1 MTQAPNSSLILCST
15 PRLARSLQGIF
26 QREQVQKGMP
36 KWQPLN
42 AMPLT
47 QWLGQLL
54 DEAMLLG
61 EIDETNLPPK
71 ELSPLQE
78 ILLWEQSIK
87 HCLKSHDAKDLFD
100 ASGLASAAMEANR
113 LVIEWNLNLNMDEA
127 TEETKQFLEWRKRF
141 QWLCKQNGYLES
153 VRFSNWRLDVLESG
167 VGILPAHVEF
177 AGFDRINPQLKRLQE
192 VLVKR
197 GVKVSSALLTFDA
210 PQEAQ
215 HMVLTDQDAEC
226 RAAVAWAKAQLADN
240 PNVSIAIVV
249 PELAALRSKISALLD
264 DVLQP
269 SAACPAL
276 SESQR
281 PYDFSLGVPL
291 NTQPVIAS
299 AIHLLQLVWQRG
311 NIFQQD
317 MIQLLHSPYWSE
329 GLLEADARALLDAR
343 MRRDLPLSFKSA
355 RLQNYIHK
363 VTAGE
368 GGMRLP
374 ATIKALQD
382 LLGYAQTQSS
392 KQLPS
397 AWALV
402 LDKALVHADWP
413 GRRSLSSFEYQ
424 ATKSFAKVISA
435 LAGLDDLLGKIE
447 AKQAISQLIK
457 LCQAQIFQP
466 ESKEIPPLQIMGMLE
481 AAAAPL
487 DAMWVMGMNDH
498 VWPPIARPNALISA
512 SLQRAAETPN
522 ASSEVQ
528 VAFAKAIHSRL
539 IKSARS
545 VIFSSAIQ
553 DGDRQLRASPLMQE
567 IPLASTESLLAKTL
581 AEQLVDCVPAEVV
594 EKPWQWL
601 DDHQAPVVEEGGHVS
616 GGTGLL
622 KAQAICP
629 AWAFYQYRLYAKAL
643 KEPVDGLDAM
653 DRGNLVH
660 QVLEAFWDGRDSTYL
675 HALSDNEM
683 QAVLEQVADKVMSLF
698 NQAHDEA
705 FSTVFIQLEKE
716 RLVKLVTAW
725 LNDVEKAREMGFIVQ
740 AVERKQTIPID
751 SLSITLTVDR
761 VDQLEDGR
769 LVVLDYKTGGT
780 IDFKNWAN
788 ANISEPQLPIYA
800 AFLMGDAEV
809 AAVCFAK
816 VLLEKAG
823 YAGIAASKG
832 VLQGAT
838 PLEESRGRKIFAEAD
853 FPDWPSVIAHWK
865 NSITATAQ
873 SIKAGDAAVKFENEK
888 QLAYCEVLP
897 LLRLAERQ
905 LQFEHQQAAL
915 HQQVVGDL

>member
-1 MTQAPNSSLILCST
+1 MTHAPNSSLILCST

-26 QREQVQKGMP
+26 QREQVQKGIL
-36 KWQPLN
+36 KWQPLA
-42 AMPLT
+42 AMPLS
-47 QWLGQLL
+47 QWLGQVL

-61 EIDETNLPPK
+61 EIDAAQLPPT
-71 ELSPLQE
+71 ELSTLQE
-78 ILLWEQSIK
+78 SLLWELSIK
-87 HCLKSHDAKDLFD
+87 HCLKSHEAKDLFD

-113 LVIEWNLNLNMDEA
+113 LVIEWNLHIEMDEA

-153 VRFSNWRLDVLESG
+153 VRFGNWRLDVLESG
-167 VGILPAHVEF
+167 VGTLPAHVEF

-192 VLVKR
+192 VLMKR
-197 GVKVSSALLTFDA
+197 GVKVRSALLTFDS

-226 RAAVAWAKAQLADN
+226 RAAVAWAKAQLAEN

-264 DVLQP
+264 DVLHP
-269 SAACPAL
+269 SAARPAL
-276 SESQR
+276 SENQR
-281 PYDFSLGVPL
+281 LYDFSLGVPL

-299 AIHLLQLVWQRG
+299 AIHLLQLAWQRG

-317 MIQLLHSPYWSE
+317 IIQLLHSPYWSE
-329 GLLEADARALLDAR
+329 CLLEADARALLDAR

-368 GGMRLP
+368 GGMRLR
-374 ATIKALQD
+374 ATIKALHD
-382 LLGYAQTQSS
+382 LLGYAQTQAS
-392 KQLPS
+392 KQHPS

-402 LDKALVHADWP
+402 LDKALAHADWP

-435 LAGLDDLLGKIE
+435 LAGLDDLLGKID

-466 ESKEIPPLQIMGMLE
+466 ESKQIPPLQIMGMME

-498 VWPPIARPNALISA
+498 VWPPIARPNALIPA
-512 SLQRAAETPN
+512 SLQRVAETPN

-553 DGDRQLRASPLMQE
+553 DGDRQLRASPLMQD
-567 IPLASTESLLAKTL
+567 IPLASSEMSIAKTL
-581 AEQLVDCVPAEVV
+581 AEQLVDRVPAEVV

-601 DDHQAPVVEEGGHVS
+601 DDHQAPVVDDGGHVS

-660 QVLEAFWDGRDSTYL
+660 QVLEAFWDGRDSAYL
-675 HALSDNEM
+675 RALSDAEM
-683 QAVLEQVADKVMSLF
+683 QTVLDEAANKVLALF
-698 NQAHDEA
+698 NQEHDEA
-705 FSTVFIQLEKE
+705 FSAIFIQLEKE

-725 LNDVEKAREMGFIVQ
+725 LNDVEKAREMGFVVQ

-769 LVVLDYKTGGT
+769 LVVLDYKTGGK

-788 ANISEPQLPIYA
+788 ANIAEPQLPIYA

-816 VLLEKAG
+816 VLLEKAA
-823 YAGIAASKG
+823 YAGIAVSKG

-873 SIKAGDAAVKFENEK
+873 AIKAGDAAVKFENEK
-888 QLAYCEVLP
+888 QLTYCEVLP

-915 HQQVVGDL
+915 HQQEAGGI

>member
-26 QREQVQKGMP
+26 QREQVKKGMT

-42 AMPLT
+42 AVPLS
-47 QWLGQLL
+47 QWLGQVL

-61 EIDETNLPPK
+61 EMDATHLPPT
-71 ELSPLQE
+71 ELSTLQE
-78 ILLWEQSIK
+78 SLLWEQSIK

-113 LVIEWNLNLNMDEA
+113 LVIEWNLHIDMDEA

-153 VRFSNWRLDVLESG
+153 VRFANWRLDVLESG
-167 VGILPAHVEF
+167 VGTLPAHIAF
-177 AGFDRINPQLKRLQE
+177 AGFDRINPQLKRLQA

-210 PQEAQ
+210 PQAAQ
-215 HMVLTDQDAEC
+215 HIVLADQDAEC
-226 RAAVAWAKAQLADN
+226 RAAVAWAKAQLAEN
-240 PNVSIAIVV
+240 SNVSIAIVV
-249 PELAALRSKISALLD
+249 PELATLRSKISALLD
-264 DVLQP
+264 DVLMP
-269 SAACPAL
+269 SSARPAL
-276 SESQR
+276 AESQR
-281 PYDFSLGVPL
+281 PYDFSLGVSL
-291 NTQPVIAS
+291 NTQPVIAT
-299 AIHLLQLVWQRG
+299 AIHLLQLAWQRG
-311 NIFQQD
+311 NIFQQE

-329 GLLEADARALLDAR
+329 GLQEADARALLDAR
-343 MRRDLPLSFKSA
+343 MRRDLPLSFKCA

-374 ATIKALQD
+374 ASIKALQG
-382 LLGYAQTQSS
+382 LFAYAQNQES
-392 KQLPS
+392 KQYPS

-413 GRRSLSSFEYQ
+413 GRRSLSSVEYQ
-424 ATKSFAKVISA
+424 ATKSFAKVTSA
-435 LAGLDDLLGKIE
+435 LAGLDDLLGKID

-466 ESKEIPPLQIMGMLE
+466 ESKEIPPLQIMGMME

-512 SLQRAAETPN
+512 SLQRTAETPN

-528 VAFAKAIHSRL
+528 VAFAKAIHARL

-545 VIFSSAIQ
+545 VIFSSATQ
-553 DGDRQLRASPLMQE
+553 EGDRQLRASPLMQD
-567 IPLASTESLLAKTL
+567 IPLVASEVMLANTL
-581 AEQLVDCVPAEVV
+581 AEQLVDRVPAAVV
-594 EKPWQWL
+594 DKPWQWL
-601 DDHQAPVVEEGGHVS
+601 DDHQAPAVEDGGHVS

-643 KEPVDGLDAM
+643 KTPVDGLDAM

-660 QVLEAFWDGRDSTYL
+660 QVLEAFWEDRDSAYL
-675 HALSDNEM
+675 HTLSETEM
-683 QAVLEQVADKVMSLF
+683 QAVLEQAADEVLVLF
-698 NQAHDEA
+698 NQEHDEA
-705 FSTVFIQLEKE
+705 FSEVFIQLEKE

-725 LNDVEKAREMGFIVQ
+725 LNDVEKAREMGFAVQ

-769 LVVLDYKTGGT
+769 LVVLDYKTGGM

-788 ANISEPQLPIYA
+788 ANIAEPQLPIYA

-823 YAGIAASKG
+823 YAGIAANKG

-838 PLEESRGRKIFAEAD
+838 SLEESRGRKIFAEAD
-853 FPDWPSVIAHWK
+853 FPDWSSVIAHWR

-873 SIKAGDAAVKFENEK
+873 AIKVGDAAVKFENEK

-905 LQFEHQQAAL
+905 LQFEHQQAL
-915 HQQVVGDL
+915 CGQ

>member
-1 MTQAPNSSLILCST
+1 MT
-15 PRLARSLQGIF
+15 R
-26 QREQVQKGMP
+26 
-36 KWQPLN
+36 WQPLN
-42 AMPLT
+42 AVPLS
-47 QWLGQLL
+47 QWLGQVL

-61 EIDETNLPPK
+61 EIGAEHLPPT
-71 ELSPLQE
+71 ELSTLQE
-78 ILLWEQSIK
+78 SLLWEQSIK
-87 HCLKSHDAKDLFD
+87 YCLKSHEAKDLFD

-113 LVIEWNLNLNMDEA
+113 LIIEWNLNINMDEA

-141 QWLCKQNGYLES
+141 QWLCKQNGYLEL
-153 VRFSNWRLDVLESG
+153 VRYGNWRLDVLESG
-167 VGILPAHVEF
+167 VGTLPAHIAF
-177 AGFDRINPQLKRLQE
+177 AGFDRVNPQLKRLQD
-192 VLVKR
+192 VLIKR
-197 GVKVSSALLTFDA
+197 GVNVSSASLTFDA
-210 PQEAQ
+210 PQAAQ
-215 HMVLTDQDAEC
+215 HVVLSDQDAEC
-226 RAAVAWAKAQLADN
+226 RAAVAWATAQLDAN
-240 PNVSIAIVV
+240 PTVSIAIVV
-249 PELAALRSKISALLD
+249 PELAALRSKLSALLD
-264 DVLQP
+264 DVLQA
-269 SAACPAL
+269 STARPAL
-276 SESQR
+276 AESQR

-291 NTQPVIAS
+291 NTQPVIAT
-299 AIHLLQLVWQRG
+299 AIHLLQLAWQRG
-311 NIFQQD
+311 NIFQQEL
-317 MIQLLHSPYWSE
+317 IQLLHSPYWSE

-343 MRRDLPLSFKSA
+343 MRRDLPLSFKNV
-355 RLQNYIHK
+355 RLQNYIYK

-382 LLGYAQTQSS
+382 LLGYAQTQEA

-402 LDKALVHADWP
+402 LNKALIHADWP

-424 ATKSFAKVISA
+424 ATKSFDKVLSA
-435 LAGLDDLLGKIE
+435 LAGLDDLLGKMD
-447 AKQAISQLIK
+447 AKNAISQLIK

-466 ESKEIPPLQIMGMLE
+466 ESKQMPPLQIMGMME

-528 VAFAKAIHSRL
+528 VAFAKAIHARL
-539 IKSARS
+539 MKSARA
-545 VIFSSAIQ
+545 VMFSSAIQ
-553 DGDRQLRASPLMQE
+553 DGDRQLRASPLMQD
-567 IPLASTESLLAKTL
+567 IPLASSDVVLASTL
-581 AEQLVDCVPAEVV
+581 AEQLVNRVPADVV
-594 EKPWQWL
+594 NKPWQWL
-601 DDHQAPVVEEGGHVS
+601 DDHQAPVVEDGGHVS

-643 KEPVDGLDAM
+643 KAPVDGLDAM

-660 QVLEAFWDGRDSTYL
+660 QVLEAFWDGRDSAYL
-675 HALSDNEM
+675 QALSDSEM
-683 QAVLEQVADKVMSLF
+683 QAVLEHAADEVLTLF
-698 NQAHDEA
+698 NQEHDEA

-725 LNDVEKAREMGFIVQ
+725 LNDVEKAREMGFAVQ

-788 ANISEPQLPIYA
+788 AHIAEPQLPIYA
-800 AFLMGDAEV
+800 AFLMGDAVV

-823 YAGIAASKG
+823 YAGIAANKG

-838 PLEESRGRKIFAEAD
+838 SLDESRGRKIFAEAD

-888 QLAYCEVLP
+888 QLTYCEVLP

-905 LQFEHQQAAL
+905 LQFEHQQ
-915 HQQVVGDL
+915 VVGGT

>member
-1 MTQAPNSSLILCST
+1 MTQHSNSSLILCST
-15 PRLARSLQGIF
+15 PRLARGLQGIF
-26 QREQVQKGMP
+26 QREQLKKGAV
-36 KWQPLN
+36 KWEPLN
-42 AMPLT
+42 AVPLSH
-47 QWLGQLL
+47 WLGQVL
-54 DEAMLLG
+54 DEAILLG
-61 EIDETNLPPK
+61 EIDAANMPGT
-71 ELSPLQE
+71 ELNPLQE
-78 ILLWEQSIK
+78 SLLWEQSVRY
-87 HCLKSHDAKDLFD
+87 CLKSHEAKDLFD

-113 LVIEWNLNLNMDEA
+113 LIIEWNLHINMDEA
-127 TEETKQFLEWRKRF
+127 TEETKRFLEWRKRF

-153 VRFSNWRLDVLESG
+153 VRYGNWRLDLLESG
-167 VGILPAHVEF
+167 VGTLPAHIQF
-177 AGFDRINPQLKRLQE
+177 AGFDRINPQLKRLQD

-197 GVKVSSALLTFDA
+197 GVKVNSALLTFDS
-210 PQEAQ
+210 PQEVK
-215 HMVLTDQDAEC
+215 HIVLTNQDAEC
-226 RAAVAWAKAQLADN
+226 RAAVAWAKAQLAEN
-240 PNVSIAIVV
+240 PQVSIAIVV
-249 PELAALRSKISALLD
+249 PELAALRSKFSALLD
-264 DVLQP
+264 DVLQA
-269 SAACPAL
+269 SASRPAL
-276 SESQR
+276 AESQR
-281 PYDFSLGVPL
+281 CYDFSLGVPL
-291 NTQPVIAS
+291 NTQPVIAT
-299 AIHLLQLVWQRG
+299 AIHLLQLAWQRG
-311 NIFQQD
+311 SIFQQE
-317 MIQLLHSPYWSE
+317 IFQLLQSPYWSE

-343 MRRDLPLSFKSA
+343 MRRDLPLSFNA
-355 RLQNYIHK
+355 TRLQNYMQK
-363 VTAGE
+363 VTAGD
-368 GGMRLP
+368 GGIHLP

-382 LLGYAQTQSS
+382 LLGYAQKQES

-402 LDKALVHADWP
+402 LGQALVHADWP

-424 ATKSFAKVISA
+424 ATKSFDKVISA
-435 LAGLDDLLGKIE
+435 LAGLDDLLDKID
-447 AKQAISQLIK
+447 AKSVISQLIK

-466 ESKEIPPLQIMGMLE
+466 ESKQIPRLQIMGMME

-487 DAMWVMGMNDH
+487 HAMWVMGMNDH
-498 VWPPIARPNALISA
+498 IWPPIARPNALISA

-528 VAFAKAIHSRL
+528 VAFAKAIHERL

-553 DGDRQLRASPLMQE
+553 DGDRQLRASPLMQD
-567 IPLASTESLLAKTL
+567 IPLASGEVALAKTL
-581 AEQLVDCVPAEVV
+581 AEQLADVVPVEVSN
-594 EKPWQWL
+594 KPWQWL
-601 DDHQAPVVEEGGHVS
+601 DDNQAPAVEDGGHVS

-629 AWAFYQYRLYAKAL
+629 AWAFYQYRLYARAL

-660 QVLEAFWDGRDSTYL
+660 QVLEVFWDGRDSAYL
-675 HALSDNEM
+675 QALSETEM
-683 QAVLEQVADKVMSLF
+683 QAVLEQAADKVLTLF
-698 NQAHDEA
+698 NQEHDEA
-705 FSTVFIQLEKE
+705 FSAAFIQLEKE
-716 RLVKLVTAW
+716 RLVKLVMAW
-725 LNDVEKAREMGFIVQ
+725 LNDVEKAREMGFSVQ

-838 PLEESRGRKIFAEAD
+838 PLDENRGRKIFAEAD
-853 FPDWPSVIAHWK
+853 FPNWPSVIAHWK

-873 SIKAGDAAVKFENEK
+873 AIKAGDAAVKFENEK

-905 LQFEHQQAAL
+905 LQFEYQQAEL
-915 HQQVVGDL
+915 HQQVLGGL